1 MKKFNKEIRS
11 QKVRILSRLLK
22 KLLNHKIH
30 KEYKVDY
37 IATNGD
43 QMKIKKSQ
51 VLFCFMILILIGG
64 LNCEHKKR
72 SDGVMIRLK
81 RENPTD
87 PGLMKIQVCS
97 ENIIHVTATSEK
109 SFPKRSSLMVDK
121 TDWEEVPW
129 SLEEEG
135 NEIVLSTSKVTAKA
149 DREKGTIAFYNANG
163 QLILEETAKDSKTIT
178 PADVMGEKTYHIQQ
192 IFNSSVS
199 EAFYGLGQHQNNIMN
214 YKGHDVDLWQYNIVV
229 AVPFLVSSKNYGIL
243 WDNNSRTK
251 FGDIRDYQSLSMLK
265 LYDKEGKEGG
275 LSAEYFEKSNFKSIL
290 TSRRESRIE
299 YEFIDVHDTFPE
311 NFNINTGSIR
321 WSGEIESSESG
332 IHKFRLYSSNYTKM
346 WLNGELVVNAW
357 RQNWLPWTHLL
368 KMPMEAGKRYPIKIE
383 WIPNGGFIGLK
394 HLGPEKELYKNSLS
408 LYSEVADGIDYYFIC
423 GDNLDEVI
431 KGYRT
436 ITGKATMMPKWAMGL
451 WQCRQRYQTQEEL
464 LSVVKEFRRR
474 KIPLD
479 NIVQDWFYWE
489 EDKWG
494 SHEFDSTRF
503 QDPEGMVRELHDDL
517 NTHIMISV
525 WPKFYVGTKNY
536 EEFKKK
542 GWLYMRNVEQ
552 EQKDWVG
559 PGYVSTFYD
568 PYSKGARDLFW
579 KQIDEHLFSKGFDAW
594 WLDCTEPDIQSN
606 LSRNETRLRM
616 HPTAMGSGARYRNT
630 YSLMNSK
637 GVYESQRETKPDQR
651 VFILTRSAFPGQQ
664 RYAAATWSG
673 DIAARWYDLKA
684 QISAGLNFCL
694 SGIPYWTTDV
704 GGFSVESR
712 YMDAKGEDLA
722 EWRELMTRW
731 FQFAAFCPL
740 FRVHGE
746 YPYREIFY
754 VAPPDHPAYQSM
766 LYYDRLRYR
775 LMPYIYSLT
784 GMVTQKDYTI
794 MRALVMDFGYDEK
807 VLDIGNQYMFGPSLL
822 INPVTEYKIR
832 KRPLYLPEGT
842 GWYEL
847 KSGKY
852 FSGGKTIESPAPY
865 TEIPIYVK
873 EGSIIPF
880 GPELKYST
888 EKPADPL
895 MLYVYT
901 GADASFELYED
912 ENVNYNYE
920 KGAFSIIPFK
930 YNEKTHTL
938 VIGKREGEF
947 PEMLKERTIHVVW
960 VSKER
965 KIKLDFNIKGD
976 EILRYDGSEKS
987 VKMKSKLLQGQNN

>member
-1 MKKFNKEIRS
+1 
-11 QKVRILSRLLK
+11 
-22 KLLNHKIH
+22 
-30 KEYKVDY
+30 
-37 IATNGD
+37 
-43 QMKIKKSQ
+43 MKIKKSQ
-51 VLFCFMILILIGG
+51 VLLCFMILLIIGE
-64 LNCEHKKR
+64 LNCEYKKI
-72 SDGVMIRLK
+72 SDGVMIKLK
-81 RENPTD
+81 SETTTD
-87 PGLMKIQVCS
+87 PSLMKIQVCS

-109 SFPKRSSLMVDK
+109 SFSSQPSLMVYK
-121 TDWEEVPW
+121 TDWEAVPW
-129 SLEEEG
+129 SLKEEE
-135 NEIVLSTSKVTAKA
+135 NEIVLSTSKVTVKVHG
-149 DREKGTIAFYNANG
+149 EKVTIAFYDTNG
-163 QLILEETAKDSKTIT
+163 QLILEEKQENSKIIT
-178 PADVMGEKTYHIQQ
+178 PAEVMGEKAYHIQQ
-192 IFNSSVS
+192 IFNSSIG

-229 AVPFLVSSKNYGIL
+229 AIPFLVSSKNYGIL

-251 FGDIRDYQSLSMLK
+251 FGDIRDYQSLSTLK

-275 LSAEYFEKSNFKSIL
+275 LTAEYFEKSNFKSLL
-290 TSRRESRIE
+290 TSRREPRIE

-311 NFNINTGSIR
+311 NFNTNTGSIR
-321 WSGEIESSESG
+321 WSGEIECMESG

-346 WLNGELVVNAW
+346 WLNGELVVNSW

-368 KMPMEAGKRYPIKIE
+368 RLPMEAGKRYSIKIE

-394 HLGPEKELYKNSLS
+394 HLDPEKELYKNNLS
-408 LYSEVADGIDYYFIC
+408 LYSEVADGIDYYFIY

-464 LSVVKEFRRR
+464 LSVVREFRNR

-503 QDPEGMVRELHDDL
+503 PDPDGMVRELHDDL
-517 NTHIMISV
+517 NTNIMISV
-525 WPKFYVGTKNY
+525 WPKFYVGTEHY
-536 EEFKKK
+536 EDFKEK
-542 GWLYMRNVEQ
+542 GWLYMRNVEK
-552 EQKDWVG
+552 EQRDWVG

-579 KQIDEHLFSKGFDAW
+579 QQINEHLFSKGFDAW

-606 LSRNETRLRM
+606 LSITETRLRM

-673 DIAARWYDLKA
+673 DVAARWYDLKA
-684 QISAGLNFCL
+684 QIPAGLNFCL

-704 GGFSVESR
+704 GGFSVEAR
-712 YMDAKGEDLA
+712 YMDAKDEDLA
-722 EWRELMTRW
+722 EWRELITRW

-754 VAPPDHPAYQSM
+754 VAPEDHPAYQSM
-766 LYYDRLRYR
+766 LYYDKLRYR

-784 GMVTQKDYTI
+784 GMITHKGYTI

-807 VLDIGNQYMFGPSLL
+807 VLNIGNQYMFGPSLL
-822 INPVTEYKIR
+822 INPVTEYKVR
-832 KRPLYLPEGT
+832 KRPVYLPDGT
-842 GWYEL
+842 GWYAL

-852 FSGGKTIESPAPY
+852 FSGGETIIASAPY
-865 TEIPIYVK
+865 TDIPIFVK

-880 GPELKYST
+880 GPEIQYST
-888 EKPADPL
+888 EKPAEPL
-895 MLYVYT
+895 ILYVYT
-901 GADASFELYED
+901 GADAYFELYED
-912 ENVNYNYE
+912 ENINYNYE

-930 YNEKTHTL
+930 HDEKTHTL
-938 VIGKREGEF
+938 TIGKRQGEF
-947 PEMLKERTIHVVW
+947 PGMLKERTIKVVW
-960 VSKER
+960 VSKD
-965 KIKLDFNIKGD
+965 KNVKLDFDIKGD
-976 EILRYDGSEKS
+976 KILKYDGSEKS
-987 VKMKSKLLQGQNN
+987 VKMDLKTIEI